1 MIFWD
6 TSAVVP
12 LLVEEPASASAG
24 KLLERDPAMLVWW
37 GTAVECRSAL
47 ARRERDATLPPESVD
62 AAAARLRILEDVWSE
77 VLASE
82 AVRDHAVRL
91 LRVHELRAAD
101 AFQLAGALT
110 WARGRPASH
119 PFATL
124 DQRLGR
130 AARAEGFAVE
140 LIGG

>member
-12 LLVEEPASASAG
+12 LLVQEPGSGWAG
-24 KLLERDPAMLVWW
+24 ELLERDSAMLVWW
-37 GTAVECRSAL
+37 GTVVECRSAL
-47 ARRERDATLPPESVD
+47 ARRERDGTLAPEAAD
-62 AAAARLRILEDVWSE
+62 AAGARLHALENVWSE

-91 LRVHELRAAD
+91 LRVHDLRAAD
-101 AFQLAGALT
+101 AFQLAAALT
-110 WARGRPASH
+110 WAQGRPASH

-124 DQRLGR
+124 DGRLGR
-130 AARAEGFAVE
+130 AARAEGFDVE
-140 LIGG
+140 LMGG